1 MHFEQFYQ
9 QVQGRVESAKKG
21 VEKQEIILQ
30 KKKELHKKETNYL
43 NFLDSTKTIFE
54 QKQKG
59 AKGIAEWDI
68 TETLTEGNIS
78 IYSDKILYHTLE
90 KHELI
95 LGTAS
100 SQTLTLYFIHR
111 SDKKREPY
119 RIIPF
124 FTRCYNPKYIEEF
137 NALFN
142 KEYCLES
149 KFATEKEARTI
160 LEKAKKILS
169 KEYRQSVQEVQTIF
183 DMLSHS

>member
-54 QKQKG
+54 QKQQG
-59 AKGIAEWDI
+59 AKGIAEWGI
-68 TETLTEGNIS
+68 TETLSEGYIS
-78 IYSDKILYHTLE
+78 IYSEKVRYHTLE

-95 LGTAS
+95 LGTNS
-100 SQTLTLYFIHR
+100 GQTLTLYFIHR
-111 SDKKREPY
+111 SDKQREPY
-119 RIIPF
+119 RVIPYPS
-124 FTRCYNPKYIEEF
+124 RCYDPKYIEEF

-142 KEYCLES
+142 KDFYLERTC
-149 KFATEKEARTI
+149 KTEKEARTT
-160 LEKAKKILS
+160 LEQAKNLLNKEHS
-169 KEYRQSVQEVQTIF
+169 KSIQSVQTIF